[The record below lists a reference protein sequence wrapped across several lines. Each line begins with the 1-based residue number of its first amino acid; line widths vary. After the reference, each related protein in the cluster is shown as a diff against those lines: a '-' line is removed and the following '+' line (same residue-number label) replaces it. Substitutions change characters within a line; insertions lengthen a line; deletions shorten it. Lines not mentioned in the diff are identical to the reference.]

1 MIQPVDSQNQYT
13 GTDSKVFRMIDNYI
27 YLYHTKTLVIIP
39 TYPNSISDTM
49 SASFNPST
57 PLARSA
63 PIYSY
68 SSSGPRSFQ
77 VELNL
82 HRDMLNNVN
91 TDTVLN
97 VDNVDEDYVD
107 ILVNQLRAVVLPRY
121 AASEKLVDPPVIAV
135 KFGSDFFCKGIV
147 NNSLSITYSGPIL
160 TNNKYAL
167 ITISFTITEIDPY
180 DAESVMT
187 LGGYRGLST
196 TLEKDI
202 YKTADTKS
210 SLIRWEVN
218 KHGCFN

>member
-210 SLIRWEVN
+210 SLIR
-218 KHGCFN
+218 

>member
-1 MIQPVDSQNQYT
+1 MEQTRN
-13 GTDSKVFRMIDNYI
+13 
-27 YLYHTKTLVIIP
+27 
-39 TYPNSISDTM
+39 
-49 SASFNPST
+49 
-57 PLARSA
+57 
-63 PIYSY
+63 
-68 SSSGPRSFQ
+68 
-77 VELNL
+77 
-82 HRDMLNNVN
+82 
-91 TDTVLN
+91 
-97 VDNVDEDYVD
+97 YVD